1 MIVFPVS
8 FIKSSSGDS
17 LRAALTTS
25 VAAYDSATVGNWV
38 SITSTEYA
46 NVKATVSGATTIGHT
61 ETEMGQTGSSWTGS
75 CAYVGPVASATISSG
90 SYVICFSNVIQSAS
104 STASCLIS
112 TTYAGTY
119 SVVGNTPSF
128 NSVTTTRFYYLRKA
142 PTDSTSATSYLG
154 SVIASGSR
162 RMTTTTF
169 AGAQYD
175 CSAPYS
181 TWSLWN
187 SGAPQQQFVT
197 TTTKTW

>member
-90 SYVICFSNVIQSAS
+90 SYIICFSIAS
-104 STASCLIS
+104 SSSSTTASCLVS
-112 TTYAGTY
+112 TSYAGTY
-119 SVVGNTPSF
+119 SVVGNSPSF
-128 NSVTTTRFYYLRKA
+128 NVVGVTRLYYLRKA
-142 PTDSTSATSYLG
+142 PTVNTAAISYLG
-154 SVIASGSR
+154 AVIGSGTR

-169 AGAQYD
+169 ANAQYD